1 MPGTLTF
8 DNTRITETSIFWG
21 SDEDET
27 QVFLGWYLSDD
38 RDTAPP
44 TVRGEEL
51 LCHLPEAPESP
62 LTVDSLSM
70 ALAERFARHP
80 LANQLAGAT
89 KLVEG
94 TLAAGAPPLEVARIA
109 ARYLCPG
116 GIVRALG
123 HAVSATAEGPFRGA
137 TDLSSIRALA
147 RACQVVR
154 LGTLQCLGKDGRPW
168 FLERLPRWASDAPR
182 YPDFPYH
189 HGATLGEAC
198 LEHDRLQTDYL
209 RKVASCVETV
219 LALPPEEL
227 VPEWDFELPTR
238 IRTPEEARAR
248 IESLFATDGI
258 FAVFFAGK
266 LRDAMRELHGQPF
279 HEVRALLTTMML
291 GRCPVPRPA
300 GAEDVTPSFAESP
313 FVFAAL
319 DVLRATDRDLTDL
332 LRERDEAKAAIEAKW
347 AAKRRLAAEE
357 AAAPAPSPPSSR
369 LVAAWT
375 AALRFFG
382 F

>member
-8 DNTRITETSIFWG
+8 DNTRLTETSLFWG
-21 SDEDET
+21 SDEDEK

-44 TVRGEEL
+44 TIRGEEL
-51 LCHLPEAPESP
+51 LCDLPEAPGSP
-62 LTVDSLSM
+62 LTLEALST
-70 ALAERFARHP
+70 ALGERFTRHP

-89 KLVEG
+89 RLVENA
-94 TLAAGAPPLEVARIA
+94 LAAGAPPLEVARVA

-123 HAVSATAEGPFRGA
+123 QALLATEEGPFRGA
-137 TDLSSIRALA
+137 NDISSVRALA
-147 RACQVVR
+147 QACQVVR

-168 FLERLPRWASDAPR
+168 FLERLPSWARNAPG
-182 YPDFPYH
+182 YPDFPTH
-189 HGATLGEAC
+189 HGMTLGEAC
-198 LEHDRLQTDYL
+198 LEHDRLQTEYL
-209 RKVASCVETV
+209 RGVASCVESV

-227 VPEWDFELPTR
+227 TPEWELELPAQVHP
-238 IRTPEEARAR
+238 PEEARAR
-248 IESLFATDGI
+248 VNDVFAGTST
-258 FAVFFAGK
+258 FLVFFSGK
-266 LRDAMRELHGQPF
+266 LRDTMRELHGQPF
-279 HEVRALLTTMML
+279 HEVRTLLTTMML
-291 GRCPVPRPA
+291 GQCPVPRPE
-300 GAEDVTPSFAESP
+300 GAEDVTPLLSESP

-332 LRERDEAKAAIEAKW
+332 LRQREEAKAALESKW
-347 AAKRRLAAEE
+347 AEKRRLAA
-357 AAAPAPSPPSSR
+357 AATPAPTPPSSP
-369 LVAAWT
+369 LVAALT